1 MYLQLKN
8 FPAKAVI
15 RCSIYQWNVTDD
27 FKPHP
32 HRLIMKK
39 GKEECDDPHE
49 IEVGPNEGF
58 IAR

>member
-1 MYLQLKN
+1 MN
-8 FPAKAVI
+8 FPAKAII
-15 RCSIYQWNVTDD
+15 RCSIYQWNVTED

-58 IAR
+58 VAR